1 MDEINKVI
9 EVVIGPLSERTTLKL
24 VNFLSQLQ
32 QFRDYGRVKVKS
44 ILDYTSLSSLKER
57 ERKG

>member
-9 EVVIGPLSERTTLKL
+9 EVVIGPLLERTTLKL